1 VLTEVDVCG
10 LIVHCGNPVGMQLS
24 IAVSHRE
31 DRVTMLTGDGD
42 MVLKGHG
49 GVEQEE

>member
-1 VLTEVDVCG
+1 MLSKVDICG
-10 LIVHCGNPVGMQLS
+10 LIVHCGNPIRMNLLIG
-24 IAVSHRE
+24 VSHRE

-49 GVEQEE
+49 GIEQEE